1 MSTTKK
7 GDLFEDQVYELLVA
21 DIKSNNFIANEQCCR
36 IYKKKGYYSRDRER
50 DIVFDISV
58 EIFLP
63 GQSTFS
69 ILVLVECKNYNHR
82 VPVDDVE
89 EFFQKTQQ
97 ISGANV
103 KAMLFSNNSF
113 QDGTIKFSKSKGIG
127 LARYIPNE
135 KLDWILTRSPSAQNH
150 QKSQENT
157 AYRWLR
163 YDNEAIS
170 VFNFYAFFNNKY
182 TTSLTYLFYELIN
195 HEVKHD
201 LSILKQHPN
210 NETNYKVEHLSRTA
224 IESVSSEVLKYICYH
239 GGMVKL
245 DLITAY
251 LQDKENL
258 ELDMNTSLA
267 DHVLGIIDFS
277 PLKIKIDSNKI
288 NNLGRIRFTLA
299 HELGHYFLGHSR
311 YLVSESCYE
320 YNKYT
325 GKPYEIEIKDIVRL
339 EQQANSFAAS
349 LLMPKEDIAFE
360 FISLAN
366 KMGLSNRGFGPLFL
380 DNQKCNIDNFDYLTS
395 ALMKKYGVS
404 RLAVKNRLLSLGLL
418 NNEGITKNKVI
429 NIIKQRN

>member
-157 AYRWLR
+157 AYRWLQIGR
-163 YDNEAIS
+163 A
-170 VFNFYAFFNNKY
+170 
-182 TTSLTYLFYELIN
+182 
-195 HEVKHD
+195 
-201 LSILKQHPN
+201 
-210 NETNYKVEHLSRTA
+210 
-224 IESVSSEVLKYICYH
+224 
-239 GGMVKL
+239 
-245 DLITAY
+245 
-251 LQDKENL
+251 
-258 ELDMNTSLA
+258 
-267 DHVLGIIDFS
+267 HV
-277 PLKIKIDSNKI
+277 
-288 NNLGRIRFTLA
+288 
-299 HELGHYFLGHSR
+299 
-311 YLVSESCYE
+311 
-320 YNKYT
+320 
-325 GKPYEIEIKDIVRL
+325 
-339 EQQANSFAAS
+339 
-349 LLMPKEDIAFE
+349 
-360 FISLAN
+360 
-366 KMGLSNRGFGPLFL
+366 
-380 DNQKCNIDNFDYLTS
+380 
-395 ALMKKYGVS
+395 
-404 RLAVKNRLLSLGLL
+404 
-418 NNEGITKNKVI
+418 
-429 NIIKQRN
+429 